1 MDNCIFCKIV
11 NKEIPAKIIYED
23 NDIISFL
30 DISQA
35 TKGHCLVVLKKHFS
49 DITSTDDKLLSK
61 AIVIAKKI
69 AIKQLKNLEGIIG
82 VNIINNTLEGAGQTI
97 MHTHIHVIP
106 RYKDD
111 ELDIVFPNNFGK
123 NSDEQLNS
131 LVEKLKI

>member
-49 DITSTDDKLLSK
+49 DITSTDDELLAK

-69 AIKQLKNLEGIIG
+69 ATKQLKNLEGIIG

-106 RYKDD
+106 RYNDD

-131 LVEKLKI
+131 LVKKLKI

>member
-106 RYKDD
+106 RYNDD

-131 LVEKLKI
+131 LVKKLKI

>member
-49 DITSTDDKLLSK
+49 DITSTDDELLSK

-131 LVEKLKI
+131 LVKKLKI

>member
-11 NKEIPAKIIYED
+11 NKEIPAKTIYED
-23 NDIISFL
+23 KDIISFL

-35 TKGHCLVVLKKHFS
+35 TKGHCLVVLKKHFD
-49 DITSTDDKLLSK
+49 DITSTDDEKLAK
-61 AIVIAKKI
+61 AILIAKKI
-69 AIKQLKNLEGIIG
+69 AIRQLKTLDGIIG

-111 ELDIVFPNNFGK
+111 KLVIGFPNNFGK
-123 NSDEQLNS
+123 NSDEELDI
-131 LVEKLKI
+131 LVKKLKI

>member
-23 NDIISFL
+23 EDIISFL

-49 DITSTDDKLLSK
+49 DITSTDDDLLAK

-69 AIKQLKNLEGIIG
+69 ATKQLKNLEGIIG

-111 ELDIVFPNNFGK
+111 GLGIVFPNNFGK
-123 NSDEQLNS
+123 SSDEQLNS
-131 LVEKLKI
+131 LVKKLKI